1 MSGGFHVE
9 DFGVPQFGCGPADIP
24 CMAQEAAARF
34 VGGGIIGLGD
44 FMTDMLKNAFIGSR
58 PSDSSWTVADGQ
70 FWFWVASMGLVIV
83 IVACFQLAPA
93 VILRDGRRIA
103 QIAVG
108 LIVAVPASVAAVY
121 VMRQFVTYGGETTD
135 ALVATVQDQSL
146 GNALLRMFGYRI
158 VADVPIPVVDGA
170 IVRAMTTINMAPSA
184 VIGQY
189 IVVFLILCIMAIA
202 ALFLYVSMS
211 IRSFAL
217 VALAATAPIGLM
229 MVGQPKFAVWASR
242 WANLTVGL
250 ILAEP
255 LAAAILVLSIQLLA
269 DSTDLGLVIVSAGVV
284 FAAAFAPL
292 WAVRLVS
299 FAGDEV
305 RNSLQPRPHVSGQ
318 AQSVIRL
325 LGKAIGR

>member
-1 MSGGFHVE
+1 MSGFRTD

-24 CMAQEAAARF
+24 CMAQESAARF
-34 VGGGIIGLGD
+34 IGGGIIGLGD
-44 FMTDMLKNAFIGSR
+44 FMTDMLANAFIGSR
-58 PSDSSWTVADGQ
+58 PGESSWTIADGQ
-70 FWFWVASMGLVIV
+70 FWFWVATMGLVIS

-93 VILRDGRRIA
+93 AIMRDGRRIA
-103 QIAVG
+103 QVAVG
-108 LIVAVPASVAAVY
+108 LVVAVPSSVAAVY

-146 GNALLRMFGYRI
+146 GNALLRMFGYRV
-158 VADVPIPVVDGA
+158 VADVSVPADDGA
-170 IVRAMTTINMAPSA
+170 IAQAMTTAKLAPNA

-189 IVVFLILCIMAIA
+189 TVVLLILAIMALA

-211 IRSFAL
+211 IRSFSL

-229 MVGQPKFAVWASR
+229 MIGQPKFAVWATR
-242 WANLTVGL
+242 WANLTIGL
-250 ILAEP
+250 VIAEP
-255 LAAAILVLSIQLLA
+255 LAAAILVLSIQLVT
-269 DSTDLGLVIVSAGVV
+269 DSTDLGVVIVTAGVV

-305 RNSLQPRPHVSGQ
+305 RNSLQPRPHVSSK
-318 AQSVIRL
+318 AQNAMRI
-325 LGKAIGR
+325 LGRILAK